1 MKAATWVVALL
12 NCNPQYVAC
21 KTILLIWINPRK
33 GVQKKRHFECNFSQV
48 EAVNE
53 AVTLTRL

>member
-12 NCNPQYVAC
+12 NWDPHYVAC
-21 KTILLIWINPRK
+21 NTILLIWINPRK
-33 GVQKKRHFECNFSQV
+33 GVQKKRHFECNFSQF

-53 AVTLTRL
+53 AVTST